1 MRTELLPN
9 PTRRLRGAAPF
20 LLLALLAAACSDSGG
35 ARVDLAVVG
44 GAPPTA
50 TAGSALPI
58 TVSARDTGGG
68 VAAGVA
74 IDAAVALGGGAV
86 VPASAV
92 TDAAGEASFTWTV
105 GAAPVENEIVLSAD
119 RAQASASTRAT
130 LAVPYEP
137 SPFGDVN
144 AFLQAQGLD
153 GTTEDLEFTPDGERL
168 LLAVPGALLALDPAG
183 NAEIVPLTGE
193 PLLNPL
199 GLAYDRDG
207 ILWIADSGQNA
218 LLEVTPD
225 GNVTKAL
232 TNDGTQDLVGPN
244 YVAVGPDGRVYVSDP
259 CIGELVRF
267 DPKRGVADAVLAF
280 DLPTQ
285 GGPNGFAFDP
295 TGKRLWLATENTGL
309 LCGYPFVDITAPIAS
324 LFAIDVD
331 DAGFGAVETV
341 AANFALFGDGA
352 AFDAEGNLYVIFD
365 TQKDFMLEESAIWV
379 LPAGSAQLERVASVR
394 GRVLANLAF
403 GTPPF
408 GAGELYISLLAVPPF
423 TAATARGAERLS
435 IGIPGLPLLP

>member
-1 MRTELLPN
+1 MRTELSPN
-9 PTRRLRGAAPF
+9 PIRRLRAAAPI
-20 LLLALLAAACSDSGG
+20 LLLALLAACSDSGG
-35 ARVDLAVVG
+35 GSVELAVVG
-44 GAPPTA
+44 GVPA
-50 TAGSALPI
+50 TVAAGATLPL
-58 TVSARDTGGG
+58 TVSARDASGSA
-68 VAAGVA
+68 AAGIAV
-74 IDAAVALGGGAV
+74 DAAVTLGGGTIE
-86 VPASAV
+86 PASAV
-92 TDAAGEASFTWTV
+92 TGESGEAAFTWTI
-105 GAAPVENEIVLSAD
+105 GAVPVENEIVLSAD
-119 RAQASASTRAT
+119 GAQAAASTRAT

-137 SPFGDVN
+137 VPFGDVN
-144 AFLQAQGLD
+144 AFLQAQGLA

-193 PLLNPL
+193 PLVNPL

-218 LLEVTPD
+218 LLKVTPD

-244 YVAVGPDGRVYVSDP
+244 YVAVGPDGRIFVSDP

-267 DPKRGVADAVLAF
+267 DPKRGVADAVLSF
-280 DLPTQ
+280 DLPTE

-309 LCGYPFVDITAPIAS
+309 LCGHPFVPITDPIAT

-341 AANFALFGDGA
+341 AADFALFGDGA

-379 LPAGSAQLERVASVR
+379 LPAGGAQLEKVASVR

-403 GTPPF
+403 GTPQF

-423 TAATARGAERLS
+423 TPATARGAERLP